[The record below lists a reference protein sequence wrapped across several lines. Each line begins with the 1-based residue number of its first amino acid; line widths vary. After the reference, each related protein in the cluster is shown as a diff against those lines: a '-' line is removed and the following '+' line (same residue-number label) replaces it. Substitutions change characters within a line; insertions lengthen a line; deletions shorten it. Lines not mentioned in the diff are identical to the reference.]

1 MGFYP
6 VALTGGAALANP
18 VAVGQGGT
26 GVAVTGGQ
34 LPWLPVDNGLLIA
47 NGDPWDAQA
56 SVIMVAGTQYLA
68 KLTARTTTLISNLWF
83 GLQVAGS
90 GTSTGSFA
98 GLISPAGAVLTSSAD
113 IDAQLTGAT
122 GPFSVPMTT
131 PQTVTAGNFVWAV
144 ILQNLSVTQATLA
157 KGVGGAGGG
166 GLADVNLIAANYRFA
181 VNGTLLSAITAI
193 TPSANQ
199 PTTLDWW
206 VGGN

>member
-6 VALTGGAALANP
+6 VGAVAGGS
-18 VAVGQGGT
+18 GI
-26 GVAVTGGQ
+26 
-34 LPWLPVDNGLLIA
+34 PWIPSDNNLLLA

-56 SVIMVAGTQYLA
+56 SVIMAAGTQYLA

-83 GLQVAGS
+83 GLQVAGT

-113 IDAQLTGAT
+113 IDSQLTGAT
-122 GPFSVPMTT
+122 GAIEVPLTT
-131 PQTVTAGNFVWAV
+131 PQTVLAGSFVWAAIV
-144 ILQNLSVTQATLA
+144 QNLSVTQATLA
-157 KGVGGAGGG
+157 KGTGGAGGG
-166 GLADVNLIAANYRFA
+166 GIVDVGLTAANYRFA
-181 VNGTLLSAITAI
+181 TNGTILSAITAI

-206 VGGN
+206 VGGS